1 MMTKDVKKPPTATLA
16 ETVDCACLNL
26 RMAARAVTQMYD
38 NVLKPS
44 ALKATQF
51 SVLAAVAQAGPASMT
66 TVSRALVMDRTTL
79 TRNLKPLLQR
89 GLVAAATG
97 GDKRQRTIAV
107 TPKGEAV
114 LAAALPLWKKAHGQI
129 VDGVGAARWQ
139 GVMRLLQETIRL
151 SQ

>member
-1 MMTKDVKKPPTATLA
+1 MTKDARKPPTAALA
-16 ETVDCACLNL
+16 ETGDCACLNL

-38 NVLKPS
+38 DVLKPS
-44 ALKATQF
+44 ALRATQF
-51 SVLAAVAQAGPASMT
+51 SVLATVAHVGPASMT
-66 TVSRALVMDRTTL
+66 AVSRALVMDRTTL

-107 TPKGEAV
+107 TPEGEAV
-114 LAAALPLWKKAHGQI
+114 LAAALPLWRKAHDQI

-139 GVMRLLQETIRL
+139 GLAKLLRETIRL

>member
-1 MMTKDVKKPPTATLA
+1 MSRDLKKPPPAALRETA
-16 ETVDCACLNL
+16 DCACLNL

-38 NVLKPS
+38 EVLKPS

-51 SVLAAVAQAGPASMT
+51 SVLAAVAVIGPASMT
-66 TVSRALVMDRTTL
+66 AVSRALVMDRTTL
-79 TRNLKPLLQR
+79 TRNLKPLVDR
-89 GLVAAATG
+89 GLIAAAAG

-107 TPKGEAV
+107 TAKGRSA
-114 LAAALPLWKKAHGQI
+114 LAHALPLWKKAHDQI

-139 GVMRLLQETIRL
+139 GVTQLLQETIRL